1 MNRKTTMLNFRVRDE
16 FAEAVDQA
24 ARTAGLSRSKFMRQ
38 AVMKEVT
45 AWNGHSP
52 TPDPEEIP
60 KSLGAQQKKIVSKT
74 QMLQAHRSPVK
85 DGACSHPREST
96 QRLATGIRVCL
107 LCNTKLR

>member
-24 ARTAGLSRSKFMRQ
+24 ARAAGLSRSKFMRQ
-38 AVMKEVT
+38 AVMKEVV

-52 TPDPEEIP
+52 QADPEEVP
-60 KSLGAQQKKIVSKT
+60 KALQGQSRIVSKT
-74 QMLQAHRSPVK
+74 QMMQANKTPVK
-85 DGACSHPREST
+85 DGGCSHPRDKT
-96 QRLATGIRVCL
+96 QRLPTGIRICL